1 MMQNKSIADGVS
13 YMEIIK
19 DDIEENLRKNAKRYL
34 NNTVIYRISQKR
46 WILSKRRVLASVTFS
61 FEWARNVVYW

>member
-19 DDIEENLRKNAKRYL
+19 DDIEDNLRKNAKRYL

-46 WILSKRRVLASVTFS
+46 WILSKRRRSCRGLHHPA
-61 FEWARNVVYW
+61 